1 MTDTATIQRP
11 DPARSLS
18 VSTKIVD
25 ANMHWLP
32 GNLFSDERLLNA
44 FIGSVPREYG
54 ISARVEPVAGK
65 NIRQIIIE
73 QPKGC
78 VNLNYA
84 ENQYS
89 LEGQLADMAKAGI
102 DQGVFRLPCWQEWL
116 DLETCKIVNNGLAEY
131 VKRGA
136 GRLSA
141 LAVAPPWG
149 TDDGKREVER
159 CIGELGFRGVQ
170 MAAHY
175 GNLYLDDESFRP
187 YFAFLNQLNVPV
199 VVHHTP
205 LPVDYGSILSYT
217 NQRRQYGRCVAQ
229 ATAVGREL
237 FSGMFDEF
245 PNLKLIHSMLGGG
258 FFAYVDML
266 VPPRKEG
273 YSDAVDRFEV
283 QTDRLRR
290 QLKENIFFDVSGAPQ
305 WGKAQLECAV
315 KVIGASNILYGSSY
329 PIRQD
334 WYFQGLDFVRSLEI
348 SEEEKGSILGGNAM
362 RLFNLS

>member
-1 MTDTATIQRP
+1 
-11 DPARSLS
+11 
-18 VSTKIVD
+18 
-25 ANMHWLP
+25 MHWLP
-32 GNLFSDERLLNA
+32 GDLFSNERLLNA

-54 ISARVEPVAGK
+54 TSARVEPVAGK

-73 QPKGC
+73 QPKGY

-84 ENQYS
+84 ENQYN

-102 DQGVFRLPCWQEWL
+102 DQGVFRMPCWQEWL

-131 VKRGA
+131 VKRSE

-149 TDDGKREVER
+149 TAESKREVER
-159 CIGELGFRGVQ
+159 CIKELGFRGVQ

-175 GNLYLDDESFRP
+175 GNLYLDDEAFRP
-187 YFAFLNQLNVPV
+187 YFRFLNDLNVPV

-205 LPVDYGSILSYT
+205 LPVDFESILSYT
-217 NQRRQYGRCVAQ
+217 NQRRQFGRCVAQ

-245 PNLKLIHSMLGGG
+245 QNLKLFHSMLGGA
-258 FFAYVDML
+258 FFAYVNML
-266 VPPRKEG
+266 VPPRKEAFK
-273 YSDAVDRFEV
+273 DAVDRFEV
-283 QTDRLRR
+283 QTDKLRS
-290 QLKENIFFDVSGAPQ
+290 QLKNNIYFDISGAPQ
-305 WGKAQLECAV
+305 WGQAQLECAI

-329 PIRQD
+329 PIRMD
-334 WYFQGLDFVRSLEI
+334 WYFEGLDCVRSLNI
-348 SEEEKGSILGGNAM
+348 SEKQKTAILGGNAI
-362 RLFNLS
+362 RLFNL